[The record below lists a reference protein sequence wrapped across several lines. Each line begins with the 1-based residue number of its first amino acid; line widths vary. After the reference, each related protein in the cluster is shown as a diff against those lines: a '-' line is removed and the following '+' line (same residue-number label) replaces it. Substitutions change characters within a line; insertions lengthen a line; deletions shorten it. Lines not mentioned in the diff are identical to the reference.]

1 MYLYNEYFLK
11 FNAYFSMQNQIQW
24 TNRVDSL
31 RL

>member
-24 TNRVDSL
+24 TNSEESIL
-31 RL
+31 